1 MEENYEIGKVVNTFG
16 IKGEVKIYPYVDY
29 FDKINSFFIDNKEM
43 KIEKIRNNKNVII
56 AKIVGIDDI
65 NDAENLKGKII
76 TISEKNLP
84 KLPKGVYYKKDL
96 INLDVITD
104 EGKELRKNNR
114 CL

>member
-1 MEENYEIGKVVNTFG
+1 MEENYEIGKIVNTFG

-43 KIEKIRNNKNVII
+43 KIEKMRNNKNVII
-56 AKIVGIDDI
+56 VKIVGIDDI

-84 KLPKGVYYKKDL
+84 KLPEGVYYKKDL